1 MPYIGEPSNPFG
13 LSDFLAQVNEQDISS
28 LRKFVDLKD
37 ALTASLTDGHCM
49 PLADL
54 RAQHKLISIA
64 VDGGSQMAFPALAE
78 LSIGIIRVSAAS
90 LGFKRPL
97 PDLVQ
102 LTKNY
107 ELFQREIDFTAPDSE
122 RERERDFAQRA
133 SVDGFLGKLFAGD
146 GDAGPT
152 IKQFSELTGIT
163 RKDLGEYVYKDIQS
177 FTTVLRDILEWAYI
191 VVLAE
196 KYADFDCLFVKD
208 GRLAQAG
215 VEHSF
220 REKLKGFFAKRRTLI
235 VGVNKGTK
243 LLREGLSAWVIY
255 EWVKDWKHRFV
266 LRVPDKLMKYVY
278 DFEKQWNPDYAGAYV
293 FGNRHLIKLFPQEL
307 EPLES
312 VVTFDIPDYLVE
324 DRKAIEGIALT
335 LYDARSILFGG
346 SIQAVSDAHARA
358 SVRNSIVEE
367 LEREIERRL
376 GVKIPFKGK
385 V

>member
-1 MPYIGEPSNPFG
+1 MPYNGELSNPFG
-13 LSDFLAQVNEQDISS
+13 LSDFLAHVSEQDIAG
-28 LRKFVDLKD
+28 LRKFVELKEKLVD
-37 ALTASLTDGHCM
+37 S
-49 PLADL
+49 LADEHCIHL
-54 RAQHKLISIA
+54 ADFRAQHALISVA

-90 LGFKRPL
+90 LNFRNTL

-107 ELFQREIDFTAPDSE
+107 ELFQREINFIATDSE
-122 RERERDFAQRA
+122 RERERDSAHKA
-133 SVDGFLGKLFAGD
+133 SVDNFLDKLFSGQD
-146 GDAGPT
+146 SAGPT
-152 IKQFSELTGIT
+152 IKRFSELTGIT
-163 RKDLGEYVYKDIQS
+163 REDLGEYVYKDIQS

-191 VVLAE
+191 VDLAN
-196 KYADFDCLFVKD
+196 KYTDFNCLFLKD

-220 REKLKGFFAKRRTLI
+220 REKLKKFFSDRRTLI
-235 VGVNKGTK
+235 VGAIKGTK

-255 EWVKDWKHRFV
+255 EWVKNRKHRFV
-266 LRVPDKLMKYVY
+266 LRIPDTLMKYVY
-278 DFEKQWNPDYAGAYV
+278 NFEKQWNPEYARAYV
-293 FGNRHLIKLFPQEL
+293 FGNRYLIKLFPQEL

-312 VVTFDIPDYLVE
+312 VVTFDVPDYLVDDE
-324 DRKAIEGIALT
+324 KAIKGIAST
-335 LYDARSILFGG
+335 LYEARSILFGG
-346 SIQAVSDAHARA
+346 SIQVVSDAHARA